1 MPSLIA
7 PSRASPPA
15 SCELFDLVIGLNWDA
30 VAKHAQEHPQDA
42 AWFDGEWLETPLY
55 CACQHDP
62 SEKAIRALLKAYP
75 PAPTLP
81 KKNGDLPLH
90 IACYSGASI
99 GVLRA
104 LLEQEPST
112 VCVTT
117 KYGKTPIMALWDGY
131 KPRVTPS
138 LRQDGYSAVCEKSQL
153 LLEAVAQTQG
163 MVAVD
168 KGEPLCLHAA
178 MRIECSDSLLYFI
191 LEEYKHQIAQRDG
204 EGRLPLHLAVA
215 PGIPYRRRLWR
226 CVFESLLAEY
236 PEAARTPD
244 PVTGRL
250 ALHTMACN
258 PAYTWDELEVVF
270 QAAPRTILE
279 RDPVTRLPPFCLAA
293 TNKFPSVEVCFCL
306 LAAQPD
312 VLARY
317 TVSPCQEGSDSVR
330 KRPFVASAIM
340 VGFFAVVVG
349 YAFAAAIQ

>member
-1 MPSLIA
+1 MRRGSTE
-7 PSRASPPA
+7 R
-15 SCELFDLVIGLNWDA
+15 
-30 VAKHAQEHPQDA
+30 
-42 AWFDGEWLETPLY
+42 EWLEIY

-62 SEKAIRALLKAYP
+62 SEKAIRAILKAYP
-75 PAPTLP
+75 PAATLT

-99 GVLRA
+99 EVLRA
-104 LLEQEPST
+104 LLEHEPST
-112 VCVTT
+112 VCATT
-117 KYGKTPIMALWDGY
+117 KYGTTPIMALWDGY
-131 KPRVTPS
+131 KPHVTPS
-138 LRQDGYSAVCEKSQL
+138 LRRDGYSAVCKKSQL

-168 KGEPLCLHAA
+168 TGEPLCLHAA
-178 MRIECSDSLLYFI
+178 MRMECCDSLLYFI
-191 LEEYKHQIAQRDG
+191 LEEYKHQISQCDG
-204 EGRLPLHLAVA
+204 QGRLPLHLAVA
-215 PGIPYRRRLWR
+215 PGIPHRRRLWR

-270 QAAPRTILE
+270 QAAPRTIID
-279 RDPVTRLPPFCLAA
+279 RDPVTGLPPFCLAA
-293 TNKFPSVEVCFCL
+293 TNKSPSVEVSFCL

-317 TVSPCQEGSDSVR
+317 TVSPAREECNSAR
-330 KRPFVASAIM
+330 KRPFVASTIM
-340 VGFFAVVVG
+340 VGFFAVFLA
-349 YAFAAAIQ
+349 YAFAAAIR